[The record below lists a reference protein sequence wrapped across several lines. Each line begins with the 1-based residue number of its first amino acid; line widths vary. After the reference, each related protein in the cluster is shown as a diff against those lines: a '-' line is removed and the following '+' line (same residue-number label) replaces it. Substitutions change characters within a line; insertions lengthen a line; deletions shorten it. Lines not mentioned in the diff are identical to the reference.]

1 MAAVTAL
8 SFQNTK
14 SNDSLSNLDNSSL
27 SWESFLPNHA
37 IFKAFKKREKTPKED
52 AYLDE
57 NILAEMHGDLLLW
70 DNESKQIFVA
80 NLRNLKAKNERSSK
94 LQVIC
99 VLKCVL

>member
-8 SFQNTK
+8 SFQK
-14 SNDSLSNLDNSSL
+14 SNDSLPKLDKNSL

-37 IFKAFKKREKTPKED
+37 IFKTLEKREKTPKKD
-52 AYLDE
+52 AYLYK

-70 DNESKQIFVA
+70 DNERKQIFVA

-94 LQVIC
+94 LQVIYA
-99 VLKCVL
+99 